1 MPEKGM
7 WTLWDHGRQAR
18 RAVPPPV
25 SQSSEGGSELPD
37 SIQGLRVLK

>member
-7 WTLWDHGRQAR
+7 WTLWDPREAGSQGGDSSL
-18 RAVPPPV
+18 

-37 SIQGLRVLK
+37 LIQGLRVLK